1 MEEETANAPAE
12 AATEAAETAAAA
24 AGNGQPSLGEIIQ
37 SLEWSDLTQ
46 TWIDGGWLMVPLAGL
61 ALLIYFDAMSLLLRL
76 GKAKLSKVKR
86 DVWSPWLDNPAS
98 GKGHIGDV
106 IRYVV
111 GDGRFDHESM
121 LRLEAIRTK
130 VIPDVN
136 SRLVVLSVLVAIA
149 PLMGLLGTVIGML
162 TTFRGLASGSGQAVE
177 MVAGGISVALITTQ
191 TGLMIAI
198 PGYVFISMVA
208 RKRSLYAA
216 FLQEL
221 ETCVVQRIHHS
232 NKPTEE
238 AA

>member
-1 MEEETANAPAE
+1 MEEEIANATAE
-12 AATEAAETAAAA
+12 AASTAA
-24 AGNGQPSLGEIIQ
+24 NGSQPGLGEIAQ
-37 SLEWSDLTQ
+37 SLDWSDLTQ
-46 TWIDGGWLMVPLAGL
+46 TWIDGGWLMIPLAGL
-61 ALLIYFDAMSLLLRL
+61 ALLIYFDAMSLILRL
-76 GKAKLSKVKR
+76 GKAKLGKVKR
-86 DVWSPWLDNPAS
+86 EVWFPWLDQPAS
-98 GKGHIGDV
+98 GIGHVGEV

-111 GDGRFDHESM
+111 GDGRFTHEAA
-121 LRLEAIRTK
+121 LRLEAVRSK

-177 MVAGGISVALITTQ
+177 LVAGGISVALITTQ

-208 RKRSLYAA
+208 RKRTQYQA

-221 ETCVVQRIHHS
+221 ETCVVQRIHNS
-232 NKPTEE
+232 AKAAKE